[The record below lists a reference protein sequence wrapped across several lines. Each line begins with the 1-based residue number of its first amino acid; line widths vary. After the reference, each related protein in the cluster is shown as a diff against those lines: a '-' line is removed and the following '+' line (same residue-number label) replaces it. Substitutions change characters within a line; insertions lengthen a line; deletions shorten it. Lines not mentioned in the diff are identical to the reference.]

1 MAKLLALTNSD
12 IARSAPS
19 VFADEP
25 APGASDRYQFVR
37 TSNVIDT
44 MRSEGWEVVSATQSR
59 TLNTEKKPY
68 AKHLVR
74 LVHNDY
80 LTGKLEVGDFV
91 PEIAMTNSHNR
102 TSAYEM
108 MAALKVLAC
117 LNGLMIPSANY
128 GRIRVLHNDPRM
140 MDHILDGTGMIREVH
155 ANLALPRIEKMKS
168 VELSKQQAIEF
179 ATGATLLKWGEK
191 REDHVDGLLSVR
203 RAADDSNTLWS
214 VFNRVQEN
222 AMKGGYVAQDRGGR
236 TITVAGINA
245 VNRDIDFNSSIWTF
259 ANRVLDIVAQ

>member
-1 MAKLLALTNSD
+1 MSKLIALTNSD
-12 IARSAPS
+12 IARTAPS

-37 TSNVIDT
+37 TADVIDT
-44 MRSEGWEVVSATQSR
+44 MRSEGWEVVQVSQSR
-59 TLNTEKKPY
+59 TLNSEKKPY

-80 LTGKLEVGDFV
+80 LNGKLAVGDFV

-117 LNGLMIPSANY
+117 LNGMMIPSAEY
-128 GRIRVLHNDPRM
+128 GRIRVLHNDPKM
-140 MDHILDGTGMIREVH
+140 MDHILDGTGIIREVH
-155 ANLALPRIEKMKS
+155 ANTALPRIDRMKK

-191 REDHVDGLLSVR
+191 REDHVEGLLSVR
-203 RAADDSNTLWS
+203 RAEDDSNTLWS

-222 AMKGGYVAQDRGGR
+222 AMKGGYTAQDRGGR
-236 TITVAGINA
+236 TITVSGINA
-245 VNRDIDFNSSIWTF
+245 VNRDIDFNAGIWNF
-259 ANRVLDIVAQ
+259 ANKVLDIVAA

>member
-1 MAKLLALTNSD
+1 MPKLIALSNAD

-37 TSNVIDT
+37 TENVINT
-44 MRSEGWEVVSATQSR
+44 MRAEGWEVVSATQSR
-59 TLNTEKKPY
+59 TLNAEKKPY

-80 LTGKLEVGDFV
+80 LEGKLQVGDFV

-117 LNGLMIPSANY
+117 LNGLMIPSAQY

-140 MDHILDGTGMIREVH
+140 MDHILDGTGLIREVH
-155 ANLALPRIEKMKS
+155 ANLALPRIEKMKA
-168 VELSKQQAIEF
+168 VELTKQQAVDF

-191 REDHVDGLLSVR
+191 RDDHVEGLLSVR
-203 RAADDSNTLWS
+203 RAEDDNNTLWS

-222 AMKGGYVAQDRGGR
+222 AMKGGYTAQDRGGR
-236 TITVAGINA
+236 NITVAGIHA
-245 VNRDIDFNSSIWTF
+245 VNRDIDFNASVWTF
-259 ANRVLDIVAQ
+259 ANRVLDIVAA

>member
-19 VFADEP
+19 VFAEE
-25 APGASDRYQFVR
+25 AGPGASDRYQFVR
-37 TSNVIDT
+37 TADVIDT

-59 TLNTEKKPY
+59 TLNSEKKPY

-80 LTGKLEVGDFV
+80 LTGKLAVGDYV
-91 PEIAMTNSHNR
+91 PELAMTNSHNR

-117 LNGLMIPSANY
+117 LNGLMIPSATY
-128 GRIRVLHNDPRM
+128 GRIRVLHNDPKM
-140 MDHILDGTGMIREVH
+140 MDHILDGTNLVREVH
-155 ANLALPRIEKMKS
+155 TNLALPRIEKMKK

-203 RAADDSNTLWS
+203 RAEDDSNTLWS

-222 AMKGGYVAQDRGGR
+222 AMKGGYAAQDRGGR
-236 TITVAGINA
+236 NITVSGIHS
-245 VNRDIDFNSSIWTF
+245 VNRDIDFNGNIWTF
-259 ANRVLDIVAQ
+259 ANRVLDIVAK